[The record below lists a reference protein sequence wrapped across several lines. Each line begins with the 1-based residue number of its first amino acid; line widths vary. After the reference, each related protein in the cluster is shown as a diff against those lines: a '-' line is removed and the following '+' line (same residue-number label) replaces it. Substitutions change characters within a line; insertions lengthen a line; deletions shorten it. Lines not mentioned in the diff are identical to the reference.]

1 MNEFLDRIVLDN
13 TIRVYLIVAAV
24 ILFMIMVKRH
34 IAHYAAALIFIFVKS
49 IWKDVDRKSFTN
61 LVIRP
66 LGVFLTILVSI
77 ATLNKLTFPREIDF
91 DIYRLT
97 LQELVHG
104 LGTVVLIVA
113 FIRLLMR
120 MMDFIAML
128 LHIKADRAH
137 DTSDNQLIV
146 FFKDFFKVILG
157 IIGLLM
163 ILKLAFGYNISNL
176 LTGLSIVG
184 AAIALSLRES
194 MENLI
199 ASFIIFFDKP
209 FTTGDVVKV
218 NTFSGTV
225 EKVGLRST
233 RIRTDQK
240 TFITVPNKQMV
251 DSILDNLSQRTQR
264 RADLRLELGLDTTAD
279 KLQQLTARI
288 KSILARPE
296 VENSNVML
304 ADISPSAFVVT
315 TEYYTGPI
323 TMAEFNTVKEET
335 TFAVLRAIGDLGIE
349 IAGASVDIKVA
360 GGGLTA
366 GV

>member
-1 MNEFLDRIVLDN
+1 MNEFLDRIVFDN

-24 ILFMIMVKRH
+24 ILFMIIVKRH
-34 IAHYAAALIFIFVKS
+34 IAHYAAALIFVFVKS

-66 LGVFLTILVSI
+66 LGFFLVILVSI
-77 ATLNKLTFPREIDF
+77 ATLNKLNFPDELDF

-97 LQELVHG
+97 LRELVHG
-104 LGTVVLIVA
+104 LGTIILVVA
-113 FIRLLMR
+113 FIRLLIR
-120 MMDFIAML
+120 MIDFIALL

-146 FFKDFFKVILG
+146 FFKDFFKVILSV
-157 IIGLLM
+157 IGLLM

-194 MENLI
+194 LENLI

-264 RADLRLELGLDTTAD
+264 RADLRLEIGLDCGSAQ
-279 KLQQLTARI
+279 LQALVTRI
-288 KSILARPE
+288 RSILDRE
-296 VENSNVML
+296 EIENKTVLL
-304 ADISPSAFVVT
+304 ADISPSAFIIT
-315 TEYYTGPI
+315 AEYFTGPV
-323 TMAEFNTVKEET
+323 TMQEYNSIKEEVN
-335 TFAVLRAIGDLGIE
+335 FAVLRSLEEMKIE
-349 IAGASVDIKVA
+349 IAGASVDIKIA
-360 GGGLTA
+360 GQVPA
-366 GV
+366 GT